1 MRGMRQLRRKTT
13 YDRAR
18 EILHQASYGVLCTT
32 CDDGMPYGVPLSFVL
47 TGYSLYFHCS
57 VQGQKL
63 DNIAYDTRVCFTAV
77 SQAESL
83 GEKLTMN
90 YESAMAFG
98 TARVVRGEDE
108 RQSALKALAGKYA
121 PDMDA
126 KKLEAYLKKWSPDTI
141 VVRLDVEYITG
152 KESHLDT

>member
-1 MRGMRQLRRKTT
+1 MRGMRQLGRKTT

-18 EILHQASYGVLCTT
+18 EILHQAPYGVLCTT

-47 TGYSLYFHCS
+47 TGYSIYFHCA

-77 SQAESL
+77 SHAESL
-83 GEKLTMN
+83 GEKLTMA

-121 PDMDA
+121 PDMDTG
-126 KKLEAYLKKWSPDTI
+126 KLETYLKKWGPDTI

-152 KESHLDT
+152 KENRRGT